1 MTSWKRSS
9 AVSDRPPTRPLAG
22 LIALLLAGGTAAV
35 VTVPDEKQA
44 PVALPPTT
52 STTLTTTT
60 SATVAPTAVPT
71 MPATTT
77 TVAAPPPSH
86 LPVVSLVGSDAPVV
100 IAPSGVVVPVV
111 GRAADGVEVLTPCEN
126 RVGLQWGVPVRD
138 VSVVVDAGHGGSESG
153 ATGPNG
159 LREKALNLTVA
170 NITIGAL
177 KAAGVSALPTRVGDY
192 RMTLE
197 ARASV
202 AKALRPRA
210 FVSIHHNGAPD
221 GPSSKPGTETYYQV
235 ASPTSAESKRLAG
248 LIYEEVVAALSAF
261 PTTWHAD
268 NDAGAKYRRNE
279 DGDDYYGVLRRTK
292 GVTAVLA
299 ELAFLSSS
307 PGEAETLAR
316 PEVQRAEGEAV
327 ARAVLRFLRTP
338 DPGSGFVEPY
348 PRGTEGGGTGGTRN
362 CVDPQ
367 LS

>member
-1 MTSWKRSS
+1 MTSWRRSS
-9 AVSDRPPTRPLAG
+9 AVSERRPTRPLAG
-22 LIALLLAGGTAAV
+22 VIALLIIGGAAALLAVPDDEQAPDKARSPVTAA
-35 VTVPDEKQA
+35 
-44 PVALPPTT
+44 T
-52 STTLTTTT
+52 STTA
-60 SATVAPTAVPT
+60 SVPTVTPPLAPTSTTIAV
-71 MPATTT
+71 
-77 TVAAPPPSH
+77 PPPSH
-86 LPVVSLVGSDAPVV
+86 LPVVPLAASDAPAV
-100 IAPSGVVVPVV
+100 IAPSGVVVSVV
-111 GRAADGVEVLTPCEN
+111 GRADNGVEVLTPCEN
-126 RVGLQWGVPVRD
+126 RVPLAWGVPVRD
-138 VSVVVDAGHGGSESG
+138 IPVVVDAGHGGSESG
-153 ATGPNG
+153 STGPNG

-170 NITIGAL
+170 NITIAAL
-177 KAAGVSALPTRVGDY
+177 KAAGVSALPTRVADY

-235 ASPTSAESKRLAG
+235 ASPTSADSKRLAG

-268 NDAGAKYRRNE
+268 TDAGAKYRRNE
-279 DGDDYYGVLRRTK
+279 DGDDFYGVLRRTK

-327 ARAVLRFLRTP
+327 ARAVIRFLRTA

-362 CVDPQ
+362 CVDPP
-367 LS
+367 L